1 MHQEIRG
8 FRTVFTV
15 IGVIYMLLA
24 SSMLVRGGG
33 ALRQFAVPEEL
44 VTALVLEDIFL
55 FFYQLML
62 FNGLL
67 MVLFGWTVRG
77 RRNQAIVAGVLCV
90 ASLFFAWHDLVTSD
104 SRFGNHLYK
113 GEATLVFVYIGLA
126 YAATFGWLCARGLR
140 PQRAV

>member
-8 FRTVFTV
+8 FRTIFTV
-15 IGVIYMLLA
+15 VGVIYMLLA

-55 FFYQLML
+55 FFYQLM
-62 FNGLL
+62 
-67 MVLFGWTVRG
+67 LFGWTVRG